1 MKNLVP
7 TQASAVDCLNWAE
20 VQPCT
25 QNFVLQGLVLSCL
38 GFLVL
43 AGCAAKVVQAPTPAE
58 IAAAGPPPPPYSGPT
73 IPKCLGIPE
82 CAAATKEC
90 AVILCTC
97 LKRQF
102 PALGAE
108 APNLGEVGPGSAPA
122 VKCAAE
128 IIGEEAKAPQKID
141 AIRYLGR
148 VGCTK
153 CYPCVEEGLLA
164 ALDDC
169 TEEVRFEA
177 AKALRQAASEPCKCC
192 KFTSC
197 CTQKVYEKLHK
208 IAYETRADGCPVEP
222 SPRVRRMARLALCR
236 CGGPVA
242 FEEPEAPVPTEGP
255 SGAAP
260 PPLPPPAKPAGEAPP
275 AESGAAP
282 PPPAAAAKTEGPPP
296 TAAVAEPKATTA
308 AANTPEPKDGA
319 TATTSTPNQSN
330 SPPAGGTSK
339 TPAADPQAAA
349 ALRILAPANNSPA
362 AETTSPH
369 VAQPLMN
376 PFRPQLK

>member
-1 MKNLVP
+1 V
-7 TQASAVDCLNWAE
+7 
-20 VQPCT
+20 
-25 QNFVLQGLVLSCL
+25 
-38 GFLVL
+38 
-43 AGCAAKVVQAPTPAE
+43 
-58 IAAAGPPPPPYSGPT
+58 
-73 IPKCLGIPE
+73 PE
-82 CAAATKEC
+82 CAAATKHC
-90 AVILCTC
+90 AVTVCTC

-102 PALGAE
+102 PGASAE

-128 IIGEEAKAPQKID
+128 IIAEEAKAPQKID
-141 AIRYLGR
+141 ALRYLGR

-236 CGGPVA
+236 CGGATA
-242 FEEPEAPVPTEGP
+242 FEEPKEPVPTEGP

-260 PPLPPPAKPAGEAPP
+260 PPLPPPAKPAAEAPP
-275 AESGAAP
+275 AEGGAA
-282 PPPAAAAKTEGPPP
+282 PPPAAAAKTD
-296 TAAVAEPKATTA
+296 AAPASASAVKPEPA
-308 AANTPEPKDGA
+308 AAASAAPAEHKHGA
-319 TATTSTPNQSN
+319 TATTPLPAQS
-330 SPPAGGTSK
+330 SV
-339 TPAADPQAAA
+339 TPANEPVKNPIADPQAAA
-349 ALRILAPANNSPA
+349 ALRILAPANSSPA
-362 AETTSPH
+362 AEPSQPRI
-369 VAQPLMN
+369 AQPLVN
-376 PFRPQLK
+376 PFRPQVK